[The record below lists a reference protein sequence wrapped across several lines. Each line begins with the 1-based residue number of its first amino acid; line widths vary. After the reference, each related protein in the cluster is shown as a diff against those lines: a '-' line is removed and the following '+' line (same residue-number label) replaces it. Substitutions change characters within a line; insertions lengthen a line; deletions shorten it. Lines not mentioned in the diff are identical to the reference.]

1 MNKKSVIISTG
12 SYLPK
17 KIMTNYDLEKI
28 VDTSHQWILERTG
41 IIKRHIAEENETT
54 SHMAIAAAKDALN
67 KAKPK
72 YRKIDTI
79 IVATT
84 TPEKTFPAVA
94 AMVQAALNLTDAVAF
109 DIQAVCSGFVYA
121 LSLADTMIK
130 TGEASNVLVIGADTM
145 SKIVNWQD
153 RSTCILFADGA
164 GAVIMSAISLTDEEF
179 KNSGIISKEIKS
191 DGSLEHILYTDGG
204 VSSTQTS
211 GHVIMKGQDVFKH
224 AIDKM
229 VSSSLNVLEKA
240 KISKETLNWLIPH
253 QANIR
258 ILQAVAKKL
267 SVDEK
272 IVITTV
278 DTHANTSAATIP
290 LAMDK
295 YFNRFKRGDYI
306 LLTAAGGGFTWG
318 SILLQW

>member
-41 IIKRHIAEENETT
+41 IIKRHIAEEHETT
-54 SHMAIAAAKDALN
+54 SYMAIAAAKDALH
-67 KAKPK
+67 KAEPK

-94 AMVQAALNLTDAVAF
+94 AMVQAALKITDAVAF

-130 TGEASNVLVIGADTM
+130 TGEAHNVLVIGADKM

-164 GAVIMSAISLTDEEF
+164 GAVLMSGILTTDEEF

-191 DGSLEHILYTDGG
+191 DGSLAHILYTDGG

-211 GHVIMKGQDVFKH
+211 GHVVMKGQDVFKH

-267 SVDEK
+267 AIDEK